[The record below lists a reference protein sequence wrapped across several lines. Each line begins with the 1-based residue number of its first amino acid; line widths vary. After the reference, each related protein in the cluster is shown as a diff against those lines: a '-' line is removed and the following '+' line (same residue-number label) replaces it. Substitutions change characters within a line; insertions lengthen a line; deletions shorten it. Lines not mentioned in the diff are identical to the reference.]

1 MCYIDTNINM
11 RNTVP
16 MDEMIT
22 IDKWI
27 SDTPITVDFK
37 ASLASTLETMAKSRI
52 GAILVT
58 REEKLVGIFSERD
71 LLNLFSDQSSEV
83 IDQLLAGSIEE
94 FMTKEP
100 ICAQVDEDYNVV
112 YTKMKSYNI
121 RHIPIIDRDRI
132 AGVVSMRDLVHYYQ
146 NKLESAFLD
155 AQKRIKSLN
164 EILELGADERLDAL
178 IKEIDRYRELS
189 LTDPLTGLYNQRYF
203 KSRLIEEVSR
213 AIRHEVK
220 LSLVFCD
227 IDHFKKVNDEY
238 GHNIGDEVL
247 KHTAQIL
254 RGAIDELQVVSRLR
268 KSDIV
273 ARYGGEEFVVILPET
288 GREGAAVAA
297 EKMRKLIVSQAYKI
311 DGIDLQ
317 ISMSFGVA
325 DVSEPVQDIDQLIK
339 NADHA
344 MYKVKH
350 NGRNRVEVFTA
361 SE

>member
-1 MCYIDTNINM
+1 
-11 RNTVP
+11 
-16 MDEMIT
+16 
-22 IDKWI
+22 
-27 SDTPITVDFK
+27 
-37 ASLASTLETMAKSRI
+37 MANSKI

-83 IDQLLAGSIEE
+83 IDQMLGGSIEE

-100 ICAQVDEDYNVV
+100 ICAQVDEDYNAV
-112 YTKMKSYNI
+112 YTKMKSRNI
-121 RHIPIIDRDRI
+121 RHIPIMDRDRI

-155 AQKRIKSLN
+155 ARKRIESLN
-164 EILELGADERLDAL
+164 EILELGTDERLDAL
-178 IKEIDRYRELS
+178 VREIDRYRELS

-203 KSRLIEEVSR
+203 KNRLAEEVSR
-213 AIRHEVK
+213 ATRYDVN

-247 KHTAQIL
+247 KQTAQIL
-254 RGAIDELQVVSRLR
+254 RGAIEELHVVSRLR

-288 GREGAAVAA
+288 GLEGATVAA
-297 EKMRKLIVSQAYKI
+297 EKMRKLIANNVYEI

-317 ISMSFGVA
+317 ITMSFGVA
-325 DVSEPVQDIDQLIK
+325 DVSEIARDIDQLIK

-344 MYKVKH
+344 MYKAKR

-361 SE
+361 GKDQLS